1 MLTDADLRDAKPSP
15 EPMPKNGSKLSG
27 QMTLPQDFP
36 ELRLFALLK
45 WHMGGPNGPFTMLL
59 ENPSGDPDAA
69 FKWDYL
75 FVPAGDLKLQI
86 IRAVRG
92 IDIWWWGTEVA
103 PDDIVAY
110 LHDNLA
116 RYEKEIEEVIAGLE
130 QYTLIMNPYVRHRA
144 IARFASEDLDKVNPV
159 EPKHPEGL
167 LSREQ
172 IAEYIEHCKQ
182 YMNLVERQAS
192 LLLLLVTESAFMAE
206 AYLNLLIAIL
216 VRPQIRAT
224 KAIMDECLL
233 RNWRAKIQR
242 LHVDCHGIPEA
253 ADLGDARVANA
264 KRMFDIRN
272 RVAHSYPDREA
283 MAVGKMWFDQCFPV
297 LEKAE
302 AFSNLAIVP
311 NNQLPS
317 LEEAR
322 FCWKVS
328 NALVEFLTDL
338 VDPRRRDD
346 IRLAAKANPLGYNE
360 TKKIYGIPFGP
371 VVIMSVAPGKG
382 PAPEEKP

>member
-1 MLTDADLRDAKPSP
+1 
-15 EPMPKNGSKLSG
+15 MPKNGAKLSG
-27 QMTLPQDFP
+27 QMTLPPDFP

-45 WHMGGPNGPFTMLL
+45 WRMGGPNGPFTMLL

-86 IRAVRG
+86 IRAVHG
-92 IDIWWWGTEVA
+92 IDIWWWGAEVA
-103 PDDIVAY
+103 PEDIVAY

-116 RYEKEIEEVIAGLE
+116 RYEKEIEEAIAGLE

-144 IARFASEDLDKVNPV
+144 IARFAAEDLDKVNPV
-159 EPKHPEGL
+159 EPRHPDGP

-172 IAEYIEHCKQ
+172 IKEYIEHCKL

-283 MAVGKMWFDQCFPV
+283 MAVGKMWFDQYFPV

-328 NALVEFLTDL
+328 NVLVEFLTDL

-360 TKKIYGIPFGP
+360 TKKIYGVPFGP
-371 VVIMSVAPGKG
+371 TVITLVALGKG